1 MNYLE
6 LKAIVDRV
14 QDRGGPRRDFLN
26 DEVSSFNYSFQRG
39 NRFVAEVVS
48 NIIYRR
54 VANMVDLVVVSR
66 FPLGS
71 LERLEVTERILNELK

>member
-1 MNYLE
+1 MGYLE
-6 LKAIVDRV
+6 LKSIVDKV

-66 FPLGS
+66 FPLS
-71 LERLEVTERILNELK
+71 SFERLRIAESILGEL